1 MENQTIN
8 IEEIM
13 ADIRREIAEKHLT
26 PDMLSFEDVPYDKPG
41 EAVNKCS
48 LQSSEAR
55 NAMVYLHSHY
65 AVQPYKPLSGNP
77 VAVFVKK
84 VIRKLT
90 KFYIEPTVAD
100 QNEVNANIVRM
111 LNALEQSAQTSQ
123 ATSEQT
129 LEKRLAVL
137 ELQQKQTAKELAA
150 LRKENA
156 ALRARLEEQ

>member
-13 ADIRREIAEKHLT
+13 KDIRREIAEKHLT
-26 PDMLSFEDVPYDKPG
+26 PDMLSFEDVPYDKPE

-48 LQSSEAR
+48 LQSPEAR
-55 NAMVYLHSHY
+55 SAMVYLHSHY

-77 VAVFVKK
+77 AAVFFKK

-111 LNALEQSAQTSQ
+111 LHALEQSAQKSDEP
-123 ATSEQT
+123 S

-137 ELQQKQTAKELAA
+137 ELQQKQTAAELAA

-156 ALRARLEEQ
+156 VLRAKLEEQ

>member
-1 MENQTIN
+1 MEIN

-26 PDMLSFEDVPYDKPG
+26 PDMLSFADVPYDKPD

-48 LQSSEAR
+48 LSSPEAR

-111 LNALEQSAQTSQ
+111 LNALEQSAQQSGTP
-123 ATSEQT
+123 E

-137 ELQQKQTAKELAA
+137 ELQQKQTVAELAA
-150 LRKENA
+150 LRKENI
-156 ALRARLEEQ
+156 ALRAELEKQ

>member
-1 MENQTIN
+1 MEHQTID

-13 ADIRREIAEKHLT
+13 ADIRREITEKHLT

-48 LQSSEAR
+48 LQSPEAR
-55 NAMVYLHSHY
+55 DAMVYLHSHY

-77 VAVFVKK
+77 IAVFVKK

-90 KFYIEPTVAD
+90 KFYLEPVVAD

-111 LNALEQSAQTSQ
+111 LNALEQSAQTSG
-123 ATSEQT
+123 TQT
-129 LEKRLAVL
+129 AEKRLAVL
-137 ELQQKQTAKELAA
+137 ELQQKQTAAELAA